1 VKNLYTLK
9 KYFERYKKKLLFGFI
24 FIILSNIST
33 VYVPLLMKDS
43 IDALQTQADQVKV
56 FNDLTD
62 TLEVHSADKPALQDS
77 VSSIQSVVREI
88 NNSAGDLLLKYGL
101 MIVGASL
108 FAGIFR
114 FMIRQTIIVVSR
126 EIEYDLRGDFWKH
139 IQRLPLRYF
148 QNTSTGNI
156 MAHSTNDINAVRMF
170 IGPAVMYSIDTSIR
184 LLMVLVLML
193 SLNAS
198 LTIYALLPLPLL
210 SVLVYKVG
218 KLIHSKFTIIQEKF
232 AQLTTMVQENFSGIR
247 VIKSYVREES
257 VTKRYAEHSKDYLKK
272 NMNLVRTQAVIM
284 PILFLITGLSI
295 IIVIWLGG
303 IKVIDGDLTLG
314 EITAFIVYL
323 GILIW
328 PMIAFGWVIN
338 IIQQAEASMKRL
350 NKIFAEPYEITESEG
365 TNYSVKEIEGEMEFR
380 NVSFR
385 YNENSPYI
393 LKNINLKILKGST
406 LAIMGYT
413 GSGKTSFINLIPR
426 LYECTEGGVLIDGIN
441 VKEIP
446 LDVLRTNIGL
456 VQQESF
462 LFSDTVINNISYGR
476 REINQSLVKEV
487 AEIAQFDKEVQYFPQ
502 KYETIVGER
511 GITFSGGQKQ
521 RACLARALAIDP
533 KILILDDSFSAVD
546 TNTEEEI
553 LRNLKS
559 FMKGRTSIIISHRI
573 STVKDADKIIVLSQ
587 CKIAEEG
594 RHEQLVALGGI
605 YADLHYKQLLE
616 QELEELK

>member
-1 VKNLYTLK
+1 M
-9 KYFERYKKKLLFGFI
+9 
-24 FIILSNIST
+24 
-33 VYVPLLMKDS
+33 LMKDS
-43 IDALQTQADQVKV
+43 IDALQANAT
-56 FNDLTD
+56 T
-62 TLEVHSADKPALQDS
+62 S
-77 VSSIQSVVREI
+77 
-88 NNSAGDLLLKYGL
+88 LLLQYAL

-139 IQRLPLRYF
+139 IQLLPMRYF
-148 QNTSTGNI
+148 QNTATGNI
-156 MAHSTNDINAVRMF
+156 MAHATNDINAVRMF
-170 IGPAVMYSIDTSIR
+170 IGPAVMYSTDTSVR
-184 LLMVLVLML
+184 LIMVLILML
-193 SLNAS
+193 SLNTS

-210 SVLVYKVG
+210 SILVYKVG
-218 KLIHSKFTIIQEKF
+218 KLIHAKFTKIQEKF
-232 AQLTTMVQENFSGIR
+232 AQLTTSAQENFSGIR

-257 VTKRYAEHSKDYLKK
+257 EMKRYAEQSKDYLKK
-272 NMNLVRTQAVIM
+272 NMNLVKIQALIM
-284 PILFLITGLSI
+284 PLLFLITGLSI

-303 IKVIDGDLTLG
+303 TKVINGDLTLG

-350 NKIFAEPYEITESEG
+350 NKILSEPYEICDTEK
-365 TNYSVKEIEGEMEFR
+365 TNYSIKDIKGNIEFR

-385 YNENSPYI
+385 YNEHSPYI
-393 LKNINLKILKGST
+393 LQNINLKIPAGST

-413 GSGKTSFINLIPR
+413 GSGKTTLINLIPR
-426 LYECTEGGVLIDGIN
+426 LYDCTEGEVLIDGIN
-441 VKEIP
+441 LKEIP
-446 LDVLRTNIGL
+446 LDVLRKNTGL
-456 VQQESF
+456 VPQESF
-462 LFSDTVINNISYGR
+462 LFSDTILNNISYGR
-476 REINQSLVKEV
+476 REIDESLVKRV
-487 AEIAQFDKEVQYFPQ
+487 SAIAQFDKDVNEFPL

-546 TNTEEEI
+546 TSTEEEI
-553 LRNLKS
+553 LKNLKN
-559 FMKGRTSIIISHRI
+559 FMKERTSIIISHRI
-573 STVKDADKIIVLSQ
+573 STVKDADKIIVLSEGS
-587 CKIAEEG
+587 IAEEG
-594 RHEQLVALGGI
+594 AHEQLVAKGGI

-616 QELEELK
+616 QELEELN